1 MSSLNKQ
8 NVDWRAVFNLSSI
21 FYLVAG
27 VICAALSLKYF
38 LLPNRFLDGGVTGI
52 SIIVNLKFGINL
64 NLLLVLINLPFLI
77 LGWKKIGKTFA
88 VQSTFSVFLLVVVLE
103 LLPLKDA
110 VTTDLVLA
118 AIFGGIL
125 MGVGIGLIIRGGG
138 LIDGFEVITEFV
150 QKNSPLSGAEI
161 TVFLNSLI
169 FLFAALFFG
178 IEPAMY
184 SILTYYTA
192 IKMTDYVVEGFEE
205 YTALTIISREEDKV
219 KELIVKEFGKAISV
233 YKGERG
239 YLPET
244 FHIKHPCDIIMTVV
258 TRLEVHRMK
267 EAIQR
272 IDPQAFFYVQTI
284 KEVKGGI
291 IKRVGKK
298 TADDL

>member
-1 MSSLNKQ
+1 MISSRQ
-8 NVDWRAVFNLSSI
+8 NIDWKAVFDPFSI
-21 FYLVAG
+21 VYIIAG
-27 VICAALSLKYF
+27 VLCAAAALQIF
-38 LLPNRFLDGGVTGI
+38 MLPNKFLDGGVTGI
-52 SIIVNLKFGINL
+52 AIIVNLQYGIDI
-64 NLLLVLINLPFLI
+64 NLLLVLINIPFLW

-88 VQSTFSVFLLVVVLE
+88 VQSTFSVFLLVIVLE
-103 LLPLKDA
+103 FFKFPA
-110 VTTDLVLA
+110 ITSDLVLSA
-118 AIFGGIL
+118 VFGGIL
-125 MGVGIGLIIRGGG
+125 MGLGIGLIIRGGG

-150 QKNSPLSGAEI
+150 QKNSPLSASEI
-161 TVFLNSLI
+161 TIFLNSLI
-169 FLFAALFFG
+169 MLFAAIFFG

-184 SILTYYTA
+184 SILTYFTA

-205 YTALTIISREEDKV
+205 YTALTIISREHEKV

-267 EAIQR
+267 EAIQQ
-272 IDPQAFFYVQTI
+272 IDPKAFFYVQTI
-284 KEVKGGI
+284 KEVKGGV

-298 TADDL
+298 HS

>member
-1 MSSLNKQ
+1 MNLNKQ
-8 NVDWRAVFNLSSI
+8 EVDWKAVFDPMSI
-21 FYLVAG
+21 FYIVAG
-27 VICAALSLKYF
+27 VFCAAISLEVF
-38 LLPNRFLDGGVTGI
+38 MLPNKFLDGGVTGI
-52 SIIVNLKFGINL
+52 AIIANLHYGINL
-64 NLLLVLINLPFLI
+64 NVLLVVINIPFLY

-88 VQSTFSVFLLVVVLE
+88 VQSTFSVFLLVAVLE
-103 LLPLKDA
+103 FLNIGPITKDF
-110 VTTDLVLA
+110 VLA
-118 AIFGGIL
+118 AVFGGIL
-125 MGVGIGLIIRGGG
+125 MGLGIGLIIRGGG

-150 QKNSPLSGAEI
+150 QKNSPLSASEI

-169 FLFAALFFG
+169 MFAAAAFFG

-184 SILTYYTA
+184 SILTYFTA

-219 KELIVKEFGKAISV
+219 KELIVKDFGKAISV

-267 EAIQR
+267 DAIQK
-272 IDPQAFFYVQTI
+272 IDPKAFFYVQTI
-284 KEVKGGI
+284 KEVKGGV

-298 TADDL
+298 HS